1 MPPLA
6 WTDRISDRPSW
17 DLRALP
23 LASGNWPRRSVVEFP
38 HFRPTKMTSNDG
50 KGIANRARA
59 EMEQIERAATRDQ
72 PGWTGYLAN
81 LSEQGRE
88 IAMGAATDRTTFDRW
103 RVLKMVAAEPDKQ
116 K

>member
-1 MPPLA
+1 MMN
-6 WTDRISDRPSW
+6 T
-17 DLRALP
+17 
-23 LASGNWPRRSVVEFP
+23 G
-38 HFRPTKMTSNDG
+38 SN
-50 KGIANRARA
+50 GIANRARA

-88 IAMGAATDRTTFDRW
+88 IAMSAATDRTTFDRW
-103 RVLKMVAAEPDKQ
+103 CVLNMVAAEPDKQ